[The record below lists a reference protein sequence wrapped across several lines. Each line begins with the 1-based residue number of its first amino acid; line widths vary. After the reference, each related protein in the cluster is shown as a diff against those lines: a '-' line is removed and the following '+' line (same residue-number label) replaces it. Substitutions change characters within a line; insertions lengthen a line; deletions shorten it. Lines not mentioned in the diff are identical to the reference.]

1 MAAIQPG
8 VTEKRGKMPMQL
20 GWDCRFVPKNFKNG
34 ISGLFNPFSNK
45 LFGPGQLL
53 GSPKFISADLG
64 GHSLPAARSWLEK
77 KEANLKVG
85 SVTGCAWVLIPRKVK
100 LSKQQRSSSEPGW
113 LIVPLCPCST
123 QSLRGEVARL

>member
-77 KEANLKVG
+77 KRSKPKGGLCDWMCLGVDPKKSQIEQAAKVIER
-85 SVTGCAWVLIPRKVK
+85 TRLAHRAL
-100 LSKQQRSSSEPGW
+100 
-113 LIVPLCPCST
+113 VPLFDT
-123 QSLRGEVARL
+123 VIAR